1 MRIHEITNWAYGL
14 TLVFTGVSAAAFIVS
29 SHSADLERV
38 AVEHHLSLDSL
49 AEELALGADE
59 RTNDAR
65 LYVMSGEERRLVSFA
80 TDEAEE
86 KRLEGTIT
94 AIRSLDP
101 SQQEIDLLNSIRR
114 DADVLDTI
122 ERKAIQTYQQGDV
135 QKARDTLFGTEHVQI
150 HSRFMANVETFRKD
164 TANRTLSAVHD
175 AQFRADFFGLI
186 ARILLGATAALFL
199 GVLYFVLRRRV
210 AMPLVK
216 MAAVVRRLARQDYE
230 VEVLQDS
237 RHDEISEMN
246 NALAV
251 FRENG
256 LERERLDAARR
267 AEQQTK
273 DLILQMMH
281 RLQACQT
288 RGEVAEMLTR
298 FMPQIFPRLAGHLLL
313 LNDRRTTLR
322 VDASWLEPKRCE
334 DQFELSDCWALRRGH
349 PHVSDAHGGDAQ
361 CKHLREGEQETLCVP
376 LSALGDTIGLLYFEE
391 VDGAGSSA
399 DISRLYLELIAE
411 NVALAIANLELRER
425 LTDMAI
431 RDPLTG
437 LLNRRSLDEML
448 NRFADGQGAG
458 LACMMLDIDH
468 FKRFNDEF
476 GHDAGD
482 MVMQHVAQIVRESVS
497 DRGKVFRFGGEEFT
511 VLCPGMEMEQALD
524 LAEGIRAAVAD
535 APLSHRARPLGR
547 ITMSIGVA
555 QSPAEGPWS
564 TLVSRADASLLR
576 AKEEGRNRVRPGREQ
591 TVDLAPLAHR

>member
-14 TLVFTGVSAAAFIVS
+14 TLVFTGLSAVAFIAS
-29 SHSADLERV
+29 SHSADRERA
-38 AVEHHLSLDSL
+38 AVEHHLSLDTL

-59 RTNDAR
+59 RTNEAR
-65 LYVMSGEERRLVSFA
+65 LYVMTGEERRLVSFS
-80 TDEAEE
+80 DEEREE
-86 KRLEGTIT
+86 KRLEGTIAT
-94 AIRSLDP
+94 IRSLEP
-101 SQQEIDLLNSIRR
+101 PKSEVDLLNSIRQ
-114 DADVLDTI
+114 DADFLDAT
-122 ERKAIQTYQQGDV
+122 ERGAIDAYQQGDV
-135 QKARDTLFGTEHVQI
+135 DKARNTLFGPEHVRV
-150 HSRFMANVETFRKD
+150 HTRFMANVEDFRKD

-175 AQFRADFFGLI
+175 AQFRADFFGVI
-186 ARILLGATAALFL
+186 ARVLLGATAALFL

-230 VEVLQDS
+230 VEVLPDE

-267 AEQQTK
+267 AEQETK

-298 FMPQIFPRLAGHLLL
+298 FMPQIFPTLAGHLLL

-322 VDASWLEPKRCE
+322 VDATWLEPRRCQ

-349 PHVSDAHGGDAQ
+349 PHVSDARGGDAQ
-361 CKHLREGEQETLCVP
+361 CKHLREGGQEALCVP

-391 VDGAGSSA
+391 VDAAGASGE
-399 DISRLYLELIAE
+399 ISRLYLELIAE

-448 NRFADGQGAG
+448 NRFADGQGSS

-482 MVMQHVAQIVRESVS
+482 MVMQHVAQIIRESVA
-497 DRGKVFRFGGEEFT
+497 DRGKAFRFGGEEFT

-524 LAEGIRAAVAD
+524 MAETIRVTVAD
-535 APLSHRARPLGR
+535 APLNHRGRPLGR
-547 ITMSIGVA
+547 ITVSIGVA
-555 QSPAEGPWS
+555 QSPSEGPRS
-564 TLVSRADASLLR
+564 TLVSRADASLLK

-591 TVDLAPLAHR
+591 TFDLAPLIDS

>member
-14 TLVFTGVSAAAFIVS
+14 TLVFTSLSAAAFIAS
-29 SHSADLERV
+29 SHSADRERT

-59 RTNDAR
+59 RTNEAR
-65 LYVMSGEERRLVSFA
+65 LYVMSGDERRLVSFA
-80 TDEAEE
+80 ADEEEE
-86 KRLEGTIT
+86 KRLEGTIA
-94 AIRSLDP
+94 AIRSLEP
-101 SQQEIDLLNSIRR
+101 SKQEIDLLNSIRQ
-114 DADVLDTI
+114 DADVLDAT
-122 ERKAIQTYQQGDV
+122 ERDAIKAYQEGDAG
-135 QKARDTLFGTEHVQI
+135 KARDTLFGAEHVSI
-150 HSRFMANVETFRKD
+150 HTRFMANVETFRKD

-175 AQFRADFFGLI
+175 AQFRADFFSLI

-210 AMPLVK
+210 ALPLVK
-216 MAAVVRRLARQDYE
+216 MAAIVRRLARQDYE
-230 VEVLQDS
+230 VEVLPDG

-246 NALAV
+246 DALAV

-256 LERERLDAARR
+256 LERDRLDTARR

-288 RGEVAEMLTR
+288 CGEVAEMLTR
-298 FMPQIFPRLAGHLLL
+298 FMPQIFPRLGGHLLL
-313 LNDRRTTLR
+313 LKDRRTTLR
-322 VDASWLEPKRCE
+322 VEATWQEPKRCK

-349 PHVSDAHGGDAQ
+349 PHLSDVQGGDAQ
-361 CKHLREGEQETLCVP
+361 CKHLREGEQEALCVP

-391 VDGAGSSA
+391 KDGVRSSG

-411 NVALAIANLELRER
+411 NVALAIANLELRDR

-448 NRFADGQGAG
+448 NRFADGQEPS

-482 MVMQHVAQIVRESVS
+482 MVMQHVAQIVRESVA
-497 DRGKVFRFGGEEFT
+497 DRGKAFRFGGEEFT
-511 VLCPGMEMEQALD
+511 VLCPGMQMEQVLD
-524 LAEGIRAAVAD
+524 LAETIRAAVAD
-535 APLSHRARPLGR
+535 APLSHRGRPLGR
-547 ITMSIGVA
+547 ITLSIGVA
-555 QSPAEGPWS
+555 QAPNDGPWS
-564 TLVSRADASLLR
+564 TLLSRADAFLLR

-591 TVDLAPLAHR
+591 TVDLAPLIHR